1 MKVSVDKIKPHP
13 LNGKIYTL
21 MNVDDLVASIEEQ
34 GLLTPLV
41 INQNNFCMSG
51 HRRLEALRRLGLK
64 KVEVTRVTTTEDDV
78 PLILVHANKQ
88 RVKTYS
94 EILNEYEILSQAA
107 AVGKGRRNDLDETY
121 DRTAVSESP
130 SKKRNPTARD
140 VVAEQVGLSSTQL
153 SRLLYIQKSN
163 PEYIDRIDAGELTIN
178 KAYENLQQGGNYTS
192 FAYGENRNLNDSYNT
207 PYSMTEHLLRVEKF
221 DKRLSVCE
229 PATGNGG
236 ITKVLQKHWNATRIT
251 SYDRERDFFK
261 DHDDYDYIITNP
273 PFSQAIEF
281 IHQARQRA
289 KKKFCLLL
297 PLNYLHGKQRHEEVY
312 KDNQYGLSKVHVFTR
327 SILMSDDPLRRDG
340 KTKAGM
346 LVFAWY
352 VFENGYSDAPALS
365 WIDNGADLYSNPVSH
380 SIFDIP

>member
-1 MKVSVDKIKPHP
+1 MKISLDKIKPHP
-13 LNGKIYTL
+13 LNEKIYAL
-21 MNVDDLVASIEEQ
+21 SNIDDLASSIKEQ

-41 INQNNFCMSG
+41 INQNNFCLSG
-51 HRRLEALRRLGLK
+51 HRRAAALRLLGIK
-64 KVEVTRVTTTEDDV
+64 KVEVTRVTTTDDEV
-78 PLILVHANKQ
+78 PLLLVHANKQ
-88 RVKTYS
+88 RVKKYS

-107 AVGKGRRNDLDETY
+107 AVGRGKRTDLEETY
-121 DRTAVSESP
+121 GRSGVSEPP

-153 SRLLYIQKSN
+153 SRLLYIQKKN
-163 PEYIDRIDAGELTIN
+163 PDYIDYIDAGELTIN
-178 KAYENLQQGGNYTS
+178 KAYENLHNGGKYT
-192 FAYGENRNLNDSYNT
+192 FAHGEDRNLNDFYNT
-207 PYSMTEHLLRVEKF
+207 PYSLTEHLLRVEKF
-221 DKRLSVCE
+221 DKRLSVLE

-236 ITKVLQKHWNATRIT
+236 ITQVLQKHWNPSRIT
-251 SYDRERDFFK
+251 AYDRERDFFK
-261 DHDDYDYIITNP
+261 DNADYAYIITNP

-352 VFENGYSDAPALS
+352 VFEKEYSGAPNLT
-365 WIDNGADLYSNPVSH
+365 WIDNGADFY
-380 SIFDIP
+380 

>member
-1 MKVSVDKIKPHP
+1 MKISLDKIKPHP
-13 LNGKIYTL
+13 LNEKIYAL
-21 MNVDDLVASIEEQ
+21 SNIDDLASSIEEQ

-51 HRRLEALRRLGLK
+51 HRRIEALRRLGVK
-64 KVEVTRVTTTEDDV
+64 KVEVTRVTTTDDEV
-78 PLILVHANKQ
+78 PLLLVHANKQ
-88 RVKTYS
+88 RVKKYS

-107 AVGKGRRNDLDETY
+107 AVGRGKRTDLEETY
-121 DRTAVSESP
+121 GKSAVSVVP
-130 SKKRNPTARD
+130 SKKRNSTARD

-163 PEYIDRIDAGELTIN
+163 PEYIHRIDAGELTIN
-178 KAYENLQQGGNYTS
+178 KAYENLHNGRKYT
-192 FAYGENRNLNDSYNT
+192 FAHGENRNPNDFYNT

-327 SILMSDDPLRRDG
+327 SILMSGDPLRADG
-340 KTKAGM
+340 KVKNGM
-346 LVFAWY
+346 LVFAWFI
-352 VFENGYSDAPALS
+352 FETGYSDAPALS
-365 WIDNGADLYSNPVSH
+365 WIDNGADLC
-380 SIFDIP
+380 